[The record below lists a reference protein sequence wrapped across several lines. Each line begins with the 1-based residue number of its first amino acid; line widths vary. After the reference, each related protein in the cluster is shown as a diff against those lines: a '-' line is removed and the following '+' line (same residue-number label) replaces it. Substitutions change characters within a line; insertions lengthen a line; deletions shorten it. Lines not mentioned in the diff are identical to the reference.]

1 MTDDVALRRLLAIQD
16 GVITRR
22 QARDCG
28 LSDSAI
34 GRRAATGE
42 WITVA
47 RGVLRVADR
56 TVDDR
61 IRARIAVAAVGER
74 AVLAGASAAW
84 WHGLTDRVPYP
95 HLVLG
100 PRGRHGATISGV
112 RVWHRDVADED
123 VVVRDALRITAM
135 PLTVLDASVDLG
147 VWVMDAALL
156 RKRVTIP
163 QLARTQIRNRGRR
176 GSPRSRAM
184 LAAMSAGARSEAERL
199 LLALLR
205 RSAITGWRA
214 NYPVECRDSTPAS
227 GGYLIDVAF
236 PDAKVAIEIDGFA
249 FHSDAVAFQHDR
261 RRQNDLVAA
270 GWTVLRFTW
279 HDLVDRP
286 AYVIA
291 RIRAAVLAAA
301 A

>member
-1 MTDDVALRRLLAIQD
+1 MALRRLLAIQD

-34 GRRAATGE
+34 SRRVGTGE
-42 WITVA
+42 WIAVA

-74 AVLAGASAAW
+74 AVLAGGSAAW
-84 WHGLTDRVPYP
+84 WHGLTDRVPSP
-95 HLVLG
+95 HLVLA
-100 PRGRHGATISGV
+100 PRGRHGATIPGV
-112 RVWHRDVADED
+112 RVWHRDVTDED
-123 VVVRDALRITAM
+123 VVVRDALRVTAM

-163 QLARTQIRNRGRR
+163 QLAQAQIRNRGRR

-214 NYPVECRDSTPAS
+214 NYPVDCRDSAPAARGS
-227 GGYLIDVAF
+227 NGYLIDVAF
-236 PDAKVAIEIDGFA
+236 PAVKVAIEIDGFA

-286 AYVIA
+286 AYVIT